1 MITSGTF
8 SEELPNSKFTSVE
21 LLNFSAPVYDQG
33 YSGQRTVKI
42 VGASGQEF
50 TLLLTPKSEIP
61 EFSGYSGSNTY
72 CITFASG
79 VYSPEASKMI
89 DSLNS
94 GEEIDIKFDVQDGK
108 YSLSIDD
115 EIVTGGDFSGGV
127 KSLEISG
134 SGISFDKK
142 IYIDQPNIAVE
153 ISGSGGLE
161 SRESLFT
168 IVPDVN
174 LDIKLSGIEI
184 EITDDN
190 GTNQKINIDSGV
202 MISGS
207 PIEIKKNSASG
218 ISGLLE
224 GIWVSS
230 FGSRTKITRE

>member
-8 SEELPNSKFTSVE
+8 SQELPNSKNTRIDFRNLTVE
-21 LLNFSAPVYDQG
+21 AGGGVKEIRVNGQQ
-33 YSGQRTVKI
+33 SGQFLALQLSGTSSVNYITVQSHQE
-42 VGASGQEF
+42 ANSG
-50 TLLLTPKSEIP
+50 
-61 EFSGYSGSNTY
+61 
-72 CITFASG
+72 
-79 VYSPEASKMI
+79 EAQKMV

-94 GEEIDIKFDVQDGK
+94 GESIDVGINIQNGKYEIDINSGIIFAG
-108 YSLSIDD
+108 
-115 EIVTGGDFSGGV
+115 TFNGGV
-127 KSLEISG
+127 SGLNVSG
-134 SGISFDKK
+134 SGLKFDKK
-142 IYIDQPNIAVE
+142 INIDSPNVSVE
-153 ISGSGGLE
+153 ISGSGGIE

-190 GTNQKINIDSGV
+190 GTNQKMNIDSGV

>member
-8 SEELPNSKFTSVE
+8 NQELPNSKNTRIDLRNLTVETSSGVKE
-21 LLNFSAPVYDQG
+21 IRVNGQQ
-33 YSGQRTVKI
+33 SGQFLAIQLSGTQSVNYITVNSHQESN
-42 VGASGQEF
+42 SG
-50 TLLLTPKSEIP
+50 
-61 EFSGYSGSNTY
+61 
-72 CITFASG
+72 
-79 VYSPEASKMI
+79 EAQKMV

-94 GEEIDIKFDVQDGK
+94 GESIDVGINIQDGK
-108 YSLSIDD
+108 CEIEISSSI
-115 EIVTGGDFSGGV
+115 IFAGTFNGGV
-127 KSLEISG
+127 SGLSVSG
-134 SGISFDKK
+134 SSLKFDKEIK
-142 IYIDQPNIAVE
+142 IDQPNIAVE

-184 EITDDN
+184 EIADDN
-190 GTNQKINIDSGV
+190 GASEKINIDSGV